1 MPGPPSADA
10 RPAEFCAD
18 EQDELMVYFLR
29 ATAAAKATPAPATP
43 APKAKAKAKPAAKAT
58 PAPKAKA
65 KAKPAARTAW
75 IQPFLPGPDED
86 TPFPDPGTFKA
97 SLRLMKDGGASTV
110 HRPPSS
116 GAATGDTWGE
126 FNWSDAED
134 VAPGEEEVWTEVP
147 PEQVAR
153 GFKLVN
159 DLVHVLGEH
168 KARDEAAQAAG
179 DANPASLA
187 DLTGWAPASG
197 TPVLAIGLPP
207 PGLSPV
213 ITRQNMKNFHL
224 VKHAVEQDNMALLKM
239 VDKRYLLHW
248 YIITNEFPSVSRENV
263 CELLLLIKN
272 NCACMREL
280 AKMQFKYS
288 GAWHNLS
295 QLASAVQSGALA
307 RACRQIDLERYLEE
321 RRLLG
326 GYLDRC

>member
-1 MPGPPSADA
+1 MPGPTSADA

-126 FNWSDAED
+126 VNWSDAED
-134 VAPGEEEVWTEVP
+134 VAPGEDGV
-147 PEQVAR
+147 
-153 GFKLVN
+153 
-159 DLVHVLGEH
+159 
-168 KARDEAAQAAG
+168 
-179 DANPASLA
+179 SLA